1 MTLQITLSSLNWHHS
16 ELVTC
21 YVLHSLKVFLL
32 LDWVSLK
39 SKESSLLNLN
49 YSWSETRRIH
59 VFPKGISEK
68 DCNQLT
74 HNLNTTDSIFCA
86 SNHYAT
92 HKFVHSTVNLK
103 KKKNMSRENESK
115 LKTKTLHSL
124 CKFYNK
130 MKKWNNGL
138 KKFSFQRCKLN
149 FQNWINNGMVSLN
162 KKIKIWNLFKLDM
175 FHTWVPKEE

>member
-1 MTLQITLSSLNWHHS
+1 MSLACICTCQKLHVYFVFPFLLTEIIDRWTKNEKKKCVMSSRMEAIMTLQITLSSLNWHHS

-103 KKKNMSRENESK
+103 KKKTWVEKMKANLK
-115 LKTKTLHSL
+115 LKPYIHSANSITKWRSGT
-124 CKFYNK
+124 
-130 MKKWNNGL
+130 M
-138 KKFSFQRCKLN
+138 
-149 FQNWINNGMVSLN
+149 
-162 KKIKIWNLFKLDM
+162 D
-175 FHTWVPKEE
+175 